1 MGALQFAQL
10 RHRYYCVPLHIL
22 FSNRVV
28 VQPWHSLHTLTLSHN
43 KITHLDDSLQILPA
57 LREVREGRR
66 EGERERERGREGRI
80 ERERRKGGIEGE
92 RVRERMREGGR
103 REGGRSEEEK
113 GYFDEEKEL
122 RVQAVI
128 IFMLLTKTTI
138 ALPDIVYKN
147 H

>member
-1 MGALQFAQL
+1 MPNYVIVITVFLFIF
-10 RHRYYCVPLHIL
+10 Y

-66 EGERERERGREGRI
+66 EGERERGREGRI

-92 RVRERMREGGR
+92 RVRERRREGGR
-103 REGGRSEEEK
+103 REGGGSEEEK
-113 GYFDEEKEL
+113 GYFDEEKEPESTSSNYIH
-122 RVQAVI
+122 V
-128 IFMLLTKTTI
+128 T
-138 ALPDIVYKN
+138 